1 MFAEVGFSWHRFT
14 LTLFAYQHSLA
25 NTPLCVSMWAI
36 SDTAPATLLSE
47 GLFICITLVIIEI
60 SLDTMY
66 SYIALYRGASAYAVF
81 GGLTWLLMQNSF
93 CSP

>member
-1 MFAEVGFSWHRFT
+1 
-14 LTLFAYQHSLA
+14 
-25 NTPLCVSMWAI
+25 MWAI

-81 GGLTWLLMQNSF
+81 CSF
-93 CSP
+93 VSTCTIAPDPRGTRTRRSDLAAHAELILFAVA